1 MNRFLRVSS
10 QAGLAAL
17 ALACA
22 AAWSQS
28 TTPGGS
34 GTSGGGSAGTQ
45 PSPSARSTPSQ
56 APSLARADRR
66 FLEDEVAHSLYEQQ
80 VAQLAATRATDPAV
94 KEFASKLLQDHTAAH
109 RELTQLAS
117 QLGVE
122 LPTEPTRAMRREVE
136 KMSKKSG
143 AEFDR
148 EFVRTVGV
156 KDHQKEIKRL
166 QSASKDLKNTEL
178 KAWADKTLPQLQQ
191 HLADAQKLPQ
201 AGSSS
206 ASTRSSGGSSMGAG
220 GSGSGGASSNG
231 SGSSGA
237 NGSGSSSSGAGG
249 GGSGMT
255 APGAAGSGGSGST
268 GSPSG
273 SGGSGGSGRSY

>member
-1 MNRFLRVSS
+1 MNRYLRVSP
-10 QAGLAAL
+10 QVGLAAL

-28 TTPGGS
+28 TPPGGS
-34 GTSGGGSAGTQ
+34 GTSGSSSSGSQSA
-45 PSPSARSTPSQ
+45 PSSRSATST

-66 FLEDEVAHSLYEQQ
+66 FLEDEAAHNLFERQ

-94 KEFASKLLQDHTAAH
+94 KDFASKMVEDHSAAH
-109 RELTQLAS
+109 SELTQLAS

-122 LPTEPTRAMRREVE
+122 LPTEPPRAMRRDIDKLS
-136 KMSKKSG
+136 KMNG

-148 EFVRTVGV
+148 EFIKMVGV

-178 KAWADKTLPQLQQ
+178 KAWVDKTLPQMQQ
-191 HLADAQKLPQ
+191 HLVAAEKLQ
-201 AGSSS
+201 QSTSS
-206 ASTRSSGGSSMGAG
+206 ASSRSGGGSSM
-220 GSGSGGASSNG
+220 
-231 SGSSGA
+231 
-237 NGSGSSSSGAGG
+237 
-249 GGSGMT
+249 
-255 APGAAGSGGSGST
+255 GSGGSGSPGSSGSS

-273 SGGSGGSGRSY
+273 AGKGY